1 MTLCSGVSMN
11 GFELP
16 QNRNDLLRFTQAIK
30 YDDHDSISLFI
41 GDSLVI
47 VEVGVCLIRFLKI
60 KKIALDLIRFRVGVM
75 PCVSSLIKT
84 VMSRRL

>member
-16 QNRNDLLRFTQAIK
+16 QNRNDLLRFTQVIK

-60 KKIALDLIRFRVGVM
+60 RFLKIKKI
-75 PCVSSLIKT
+75 T
-84 VMSRRL
+84 

>member
-1 MTLCSGVSMN
+1 MN
-11 GFELP
+11 GFELS
-16 QNRNDLLRFTQAIK
+16 QNSIDLLRFTQAIK

-47 VEVGVCLIRFLKI
+47 VEVGVCLIFLKI

-84 VMSRRL
+84 VMSRRS

>member
-1 MTLCSGVSMN
+1 MN

-30 YDDHDSISLFI
+30 YDDPDSISLFI

-47 VEVGVCLIRFLKI
+47 VEVGVCLIR
-60 KKIALDLIRFRVGVM
+60 KIALDLIRFRVGVM

-84 VMSRRL
+84 VMSRRS

>member
-30 YDDHDSISLFI
+30 YDDHDSISLSI
-41 GDSLVI
+41 GDALVI
-47 VEVGVCLIRFLKI
+47 VEVIDSF
-60 KKIALDLIRFRVGVM
+60 
-75 PCVSSLIKT
+75 S
-84 VMSRRL
+84 